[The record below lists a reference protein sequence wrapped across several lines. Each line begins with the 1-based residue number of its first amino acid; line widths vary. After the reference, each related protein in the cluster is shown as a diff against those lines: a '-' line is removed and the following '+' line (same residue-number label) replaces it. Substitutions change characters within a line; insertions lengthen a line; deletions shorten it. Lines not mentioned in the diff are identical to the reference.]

1 MASPAESA
9 TGPEKAAA
17 MLSISRTKLYELLAG
32 GAIASVKVGGSRRV
46 PVQAVEAYVTGLLA
60 EEQSR

>member
-1 MASPAESA
+1 
-9 TGPEKAAA
+9 